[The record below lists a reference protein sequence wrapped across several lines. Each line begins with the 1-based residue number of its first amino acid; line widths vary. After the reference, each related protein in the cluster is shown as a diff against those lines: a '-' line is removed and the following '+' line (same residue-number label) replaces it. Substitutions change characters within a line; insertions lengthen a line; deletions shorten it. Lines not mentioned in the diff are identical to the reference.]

1 MTMDVLSID
10 FDIIMAPTIEYY
22 NHMVPSRNWED
33 IQMENPYMYNPKAD
47 LSHYNYL
54 LCLLDKIITKE
65 TDIYV
70 AYNHKMIIDFL
81 SNVDIV
87 DIINIDHHHDL
98 GYPPEENEKD
108 NCANWA
114 KQLLKSGK
122 MKNYI
127 WAKNFNSQLPV
138 DSIKEELESYN
149 CIIADFNELKDR
161 IVNMKFDKIF
171 LCISP
176 EWVPPYYQQL
186 FYGIL
191 DLLNQKLNCHLEIHE
206 GS

>member
-1 MTMDVLSID
+1 MDVLSID

-22 NHMVPSRNWED
+22 NHMVPSRKWED

-65 TDIYV
+65 KDIYV

-81 SNVDIV
+81 SNVDII

-98 GYPPEENEKD
+98 GYRLEENEKD

-122 MKNYI
+122 MRNYI
-127 WAKNFNSQLPV
+127 WAKNVNSQLPV
-138 DSIKEELESYN
+138 DSIKKELESYN
-149 CIIADFNELKDR
+149 YTIADFNELKDK
-161 IVNMKFDKIF
+161 IADMKFDKIF
-171 LCISP
+171 LCMSP

>member
-1 MTMDVLSID
+1 MDVLSID

-22 NHMVPSRNWED
+22 NHMVPSRKWED

-54 LCLLDKIITKE
+54 LCLLDKVITKE

-81 SNVDIV
+81 SNTNDVN
-87 DIINIDHHHDL
+87 IINIDHHHDL
-98 GYPPEENEKD
+98 SYCLDKDNKD

-114 KQLLKSGK
+114 ERLFKNGK

-127 WAKNFNSQLPV
+127 WAKNINSQLPI
-138 DSIKEELESYN
+138 DDIQEKLKSYN
-149 CIIADFNELKDR
+149 YIIADFNELKGR
-161 IVNMKFDKIF
+161 IINMKFDKVF
-171 LCISP
+171 LCMSP

>member
-1 MTMDVLSID
+1 MDVLSID

-122 MKNYI
+122 MRNYI

>member
-1 MTMDVLSID
+1 MDVLSID

-22 NHMVPSRNWED
+22 NHMVPFRKWED
-33 IQMENPYMYNPKAD
+33 IQIENPYMYNPKAD

-65 TDIYV
+65 KDIYV

-81 SNVDIV
+81 SNVDII

-98 GYPPEENEKD
+98 GYHLEENEKD

-122 MKNYI
+122 MRNYI
-127 WAKNFNSQLPV
+127 WAKNVNSQLPV
-138 DSIKEELESYN
+138 DSIKKELESYN
-149 CIIADFNELKDR
+149 YTIADFNELKDK
-161 IVNMKFDKIF
+161 IADMKFDKIF
-171 LCISP
+171 LCMSP

>member
-1 MTMDVLSID
+1 MDVLSID

-33 IQMENPYMYNPKAD
+33 IQMENPYMHNPKAD

-54 LCLLDKIITKE
+54 LCLLDKVITKE

-87 DIINIDHHHDL
+87 DVINIDHHHDL
-98 GYPPEENEKD
+98 GYHPEENEKD

-122 MKNYI
+122 TRNYI
-127 WAKNFNSQLPV
+127 WAKNVNSQLPV

-149 CIIADFNELKDR
+149 YIIADFNELKDR
-161 IVNMKFDKIF
+161 IMDMKFDKVF
-171 LCISP
+171 LCMSP